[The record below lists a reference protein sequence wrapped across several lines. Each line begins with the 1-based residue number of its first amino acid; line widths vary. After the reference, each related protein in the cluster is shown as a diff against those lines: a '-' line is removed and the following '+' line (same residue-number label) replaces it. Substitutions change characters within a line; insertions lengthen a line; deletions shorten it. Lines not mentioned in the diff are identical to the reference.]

1 MHFGFWTFLKKTGLF
16 VRRNTVFVIA
26 ALCAAVSCF
35 IVPPDSLY
43 ADYFDLKT
51 LVSLFCMLAVI
62 CALRNIMFFRIL
74 ARKIIVLFKNTRA
87 AITALVFVT
96 YFASMLIA
104 NDMAL
109 LTFLPLGYI
118 VLSSTGKEK
127 FMMPTFILQTAS
139 ANLGGMLTPFGNPQN
154 LYIYNYF
161 SVPTAEFF
169 GIMWLPTLIAV
180 AVLALCCAFIK
191 KESFEFEN
199 EFIKKL
205 DIKKAVVYFIM
216 FAYAIIIVFRVVPYW
231 TGLLFIPILL
241 FMDRDALLKVDYVLL
256 LTFCM
261 FFIFSGNLAR
271 IPEVRTFFEG
281 LLQKNVL
288 LTGVV
293 CCQFISNVP
302 SAVLLSGFT
311 DNYAPLLVAVNIGG
325 VGSLVS
331 SLASLITFKQFCLYQ
346 PGKAG
351 KYLLCFHAFNFSV
364 LALLTLICYFIF

>member
-43 ADYFDLKT
+43 AGYFDLKT

-139 ANLGGMLTPFGNPQN
+139 ANLGGMLT
-154 LYIYNYF
+154 
-161 SVPTAEFF
+161 S
-169 GIMWLPTLIAV
+169 TL
-180 AVLALCCAFIK
+180 
-191 KESFEFEN
+191 
-199 EFIKKL
+199 
-205 DIKKAVVYFIM
+205 
-216 FAYAIIIVFRVVPYW
+216 R
-231 TGLLFIPILL
+231 
-241 FMDRDALLKVDYVLL
+241 
-256 LTFCM
+256 
-261 FFIFSGNLAR
+261 
-271 IPEVRTFFEG
+271 
-281 LLQKNVL
+281 
-288 LTGVV
+288 
-293 CCQFISNVP
+293 
-302 SAVLLSGFT
+302 
-311 DNYAPLLVAVNIGG
+311 
-325 VGSLVS
+325 
-331 SLASLITFKQFCLYQ
+331 
-346 PGKAG
+346 
-351 KYLLCFHAFNFSV
+351 
-364 LALLTLICYFIF
+364 